1 MFRKKCGNATRKY
14 KNILKI
20 LTCKTIYFLSEH
32 LRLIKMNISGRIR
45 LEMQLTMVNTTA
57 DCLWLYVI
65 ILENSLSQQLSEIV

>member
-20 LTCKTIYFLSEH
+20 LRCKTIYFLSEH

>member
-65 ILENSLSQQLSEIV
+65 ILENSLSQQLSEIL